1 MRKTAF
7 IALAAILIFSAS
19 ALAAIPVEVTI
30 GKGAVLT
37 LKQNAKRISL
47 SDPDIVELI
56 LMSPTEIVLNGK
68 MTGTTTLITW
78 DEEGKRTFFDVMVFG
93 DLDELRGHIESLA
106 PGQEVEVERAADT
119 LILKGRLKSEDTIRK
134 IEELSKSYAAKVISY
149 LRVAQAEQIVLEVKV
164 AQIDRTKLK
173 ELGLSFLVRGIGH
186 GVGGNAELTSPGF
199 VASPGGTLGGDAGP
213 NIIPGIDGFDLD
225 DATPQLGISHYPTG
239 ISIFL
244 RALANNGLAKI
255 LAEPNLIVRSG
266 ESGEFHVGTR
276 VPVQQVTGVGGN
288 QTVSI
293 RFEEVGI
300 RINFAPQVLDDG
312 TIRLKIDPAEVSNI
326 TELLPVQNIIAPVI
340 DTRTVRTAV
349 DLKSG
354 ESLVMAGL
362 LSEETRKNLQKIPI
376 LGDIPILGALF
387 RSTRDEIDKTELA
400 FFITPKL
407 IKPLPPGER
416 PMLPGEGEPTV
427 EEEREFDWIPIS
439 IPKASGASAGQEAE
453 GSPEA
458 PSVQ

>member
-7 IALAAILIFSAS
+7 LAIAAILIFSAS

-30 GKGAVLT
+30 GKGTVVT

-68 MTGTTTLITW
+68 KTGTTTLITW

-173 ELGLSFLVRGIGH
+173 ELGLSFLVRGIG
-186 GVGGNAELTSPGF
+186 GNAELTGPGF
-199 VASPGGTLGGDAGP
+199 ATSAGGTLGGAAGLDVT
-213 NIIPGIDGFDLD
+213 PGIDGFDLD
-225 DATPQLGISHYPTG
+225 QDVPQLGVSDFPMG

-276 VPVQQVTGVGGN
+276 VPVQQVTGVGAA

-300 RINFAPQVLDDG
+300 RVNFAPQVLDDG

-362 LSEETRKNLQKIPI
+362 LSEETRKNIQKIPL

-439 IPKASGASAGQEAE
+439 IPKSSTSEASAGQEA
-453 GSPEA
+453 
-458 PSVQ
+458 PSGQ